1 MVNPIDLEVL
11 EENKNIRRLRLMTDL
26 ACALLA
32 RGHLNREDSWQLVE
46 GVKLWAL
53 RLFPDKED
61 AFEIIYRSRF
71 RRIIEE
77 RYPLH

>member
-1 MVNPIDLEVL
+1 MANSVDLEVI
-11 EENKNIRRLRLMTDL
+11 EENKKIRRLRLMTDL

-53 RLFPDKED
+53 SLFPGKEE
-61 AFEIIYRSRF
+61 AFEIIYRPRF